1 MPSEWNRGPEAL
13 HKSYLANTEAFY
25 RAAGRGLTVEM
36 DEFIT
41 QCALGLWRGS
51 AAVTQAHVDAMNQ
64 LYSKGRP
71 QPEWLLWNLTSAVCS
86 AGEFLP
92 PMFFWRIAENDARR
106 GTTISRLF
114 IRMLTNILLSL
125 AAVDDDVTYAE
136 AEWITECSEKLSA
149 VCDGAGVARG
159 KAPINAAEHVTSGEV
174 PFTKKASSAVS
185 GETTGETAVK
195 TEQQPAAE
203 EEVKKPDLDELMAEL
218 DALVGLEVVKREVK
232 NLVNLVKVRRLRE
245 ENGLPNPALSLHMVF
260 MGNPGTGKT
269 TVARL
274 LSGIYA
280 AIGVLKKGQLVE
292 VDRSGLVAGYVG
304 QTALKT
310 QEVIQSAL
318 GGILFID
325 EAYSLSAGGEN
336 DFGREAVETLLK
348 AMEDH
353 RDELVVIVA
362 GYDEPME
369 GFIDS
374 NPGLASRFNRYL
386 YFPDYT
392 GPELMAIFQ
401 GRCDKNGYV
410 LTEEAREYAE
420 KFFTDMYENRDDNF
434 GNGRDVRNRFE
445 DMVSRQAN
453 RLAAMEAPAREELAR
468 VIPEDLGAEPA
479 EKPEPA
485 PEEKARSEAKAE
497 PENKEETSE
506 AKAEPVPEEAA
517 APETNGQDR

>member
-13 HKSYLANTEAFY
+13 HKSYVANTEAFY
-25 RAAGRGLTVEM
+25 RAAGRGLAAEM
-36 DEFIT
+36 DEFVSG
-41 QCALGLWRGS
+41 CALGLWRGS
-51 AAVTQAHVDAMNQ
+51 PAVTQAQVDAMNQ

-71 QPEWLLWNLTSAVCS
+71 QPEWLLWSLTGAVCRG
-86 AGEFLP
+86 GEFLP
-92 PMFFWRIAENDARR
+92 PMFFWSLAENDARR

-114 IRMLTNILLSL
+114 IRMLTNILLTL
-125 AAVDDDVTYAE
+125 AAVDDDVSYAE
-136 AEWITECSEKLSA
+136 AEWITECAEKLGA

-159 KAPINAAEHVTSGEV
+159 KPPIDAAAQVTSAQT
-174 PFTKKASSAVS
+174 PFTQKAPPAEA
-185 GETTGETAVK
+185 GAPAGAQTGTKAEAGAEPETRS
-195 TEQQPAAE
+195 
-203 EEVKKPDLDELMAEL
+203 LDELMAEL

-232 NLVNLVKVRRLRE
+232 SLVNLVKVRRLRE

-260 MGNPGTGKT
+260 LGNPGTGKT

-274 LSGIYA
+274 LAGIYA

-318 GGILFID
+318 GGVLFID
-325 EAYSLSAGGEN
+325 EAYSLAAGGEN

-374 NPGLASRFNRYL
+374 NPGLSSRFNRYL

-392 GPELMAIFQ
+392 GPELMAIFM
-401 GRCDKNGYV
+401 GRCEKNGYE
-410 LTEEAREYAE
+410 LTEEARTYAE
-420 KFFTDMYENRDDNF
+420 RFFEELYANRDDNF

-445 DMVSRQAN
+445 DMVTRQAN
-453 RLAAMEAPAREELAR
+453 RLAAMESPAREELTR
-468 VIPEDLGAEPA
+468 VLPEDLGAAAESPA
-479 EKPEPA
+479 A
-485 PEEKARSEAKAE
+485 EEKTETV
-497 PENKEETSE
+497 KEE
-506 AKAEPVPEEAA
+506 
-517 APETNGQDR
+517 